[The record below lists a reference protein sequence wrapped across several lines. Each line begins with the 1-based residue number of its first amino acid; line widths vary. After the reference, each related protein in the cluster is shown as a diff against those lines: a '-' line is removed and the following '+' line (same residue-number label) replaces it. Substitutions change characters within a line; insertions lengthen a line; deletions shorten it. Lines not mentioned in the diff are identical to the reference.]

1 MQDAKHRGDTP
12 ADVVPDDEIGPARPV
27 RGPAPAGDA
36 AARADTRPP
45 GAPGEPPPMP
55 HKVGGYT
62 VLEPL
67 GTGGMGHVYLARQ
80 ESLDRLV
87 ALKVLRNELARDKG
101 YLERFQREAKAA
113 ALFQHPHVVAV
124 IDTGHDPAADLH
136 YIAFEFVDGGS
147 LEGIVRAQGA
157 LPERRALEVTRAVAL
172 ALQFA
177 EARRLIHRDLKPAN
191 ILVGSDGSVKLAD
204 LGLVRQAERVGPQ
217 VTQEGII
224 LGTPLYMAPEQ
235 ALGRDI
241 DIRADIYA
249 LGLCLYRML
258 TGRTPFNERDDTCST
273 LAILSRHVNEELP
286 DVRASTP
293 GASEGVVRL
302 LADMTAREAER
313 RYRSAVHVVTDIDR
327 VLAGQPPLGARAQQ
341 VDLESEAPTTAV
353 NAVTV
358 AALREQT
365 APPAPGP
372 QDAPTVAGPPAPPP
386 PKPVPPPRPPSLCP
400 ARRRRPPARAGGS
413 RRGRRGARR
422 AGSPPTPR
430 RPPPAGSGSLA
441 SRRSRRPRWSTGR
454 RPRRRRPG
462 PSS

>member
-1 MQDAKHRGDTP
+1 MTGEP
-12 ADVVPDDEIGPARPV
+12 NPVPDDEIGPARPV
-27 RGPAPAGDA
+27 QRAPGPAAPGQTPGE
-36 AARADTRPP
+36 DTRPP
-45 GAPGEPPPMP
+45 SAPAEPPPMP
-55 HKVGGYT
+55 QRVGGYT

-80 ESLDRLV
+80 DSLERLV
-87 ALKVLRNELARDKG
+87 ALKVLRHELARDKN

-136 YIAFEFVDGGS
+136 YIAFEYVDGGS
-147 LEGIVRAQGA
+147 LEGLCRVQGA

-177 EARRLIHRDLKPAN
+177 ESRRLIHRDLKPAN
-191 ILVGSDGSVKLAD
+191 ILIGSDGSVKLAD
-204 LGLVRQAERVGPQ
+204 LGLVRHAERVGPQ

-286 DVRASTP
+286 DVRASAP
-293 GASEGVVRL
+293 DASDGVVRL

-313 RYRSAVHVVTDIDR
+313 RYRSAVHVTQDIDR
-327 VLAGQPPLGARAQQ
+327 VLAGQPPLGARGHLA
-341 VDLESEAPTTAV
+341 DLESEAPTTAV
-353 NAVTV
+353 GLATV
-358 AALREQT
+358 AALREAAS
-365 APPAPGP
+365 APQGA
-372 QDAPTVAGPPAPPP
+372 AAR
-386 PKPVPPPRPPSLCP
+386 PRRSPRRRQG
-400 ARRRRPPARAGGS
+400 RRRR
-413 RRGRRGARR
+413 RRQRQG
-422 AGSPPTPR
+422 
-430 RPPPAGSGSLA
+430 
-441 SRRSRRPRWSTGR
+441 
-454 RPRRRRPG
+454 RRRRRSGGGAGRSSWPWRRS
-462 PSS
+462 PSGRS